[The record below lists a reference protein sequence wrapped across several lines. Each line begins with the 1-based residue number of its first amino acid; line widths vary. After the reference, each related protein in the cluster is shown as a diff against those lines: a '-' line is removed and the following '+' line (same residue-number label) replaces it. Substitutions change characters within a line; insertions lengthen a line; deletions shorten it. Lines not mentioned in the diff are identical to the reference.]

1 MGREWQWSPRPL
13 ARGAYKESHP
23 GCMSGMLHYLHFQHL
38 LFAGSSS
45 KAQAVS
51 SLSLPPRI
59 DHNSQQL
66 EGMEAPR
73 NSLELDDGKA
83 SSSTSTVE
91 DEFYDVPVGIEIAP
105 RLASL
110 SKNKKKTLIEVEKRS
125 SSAETPRTP
134 CLVARLMGLEIS
146 ADQASSPTPKTPPLR
161 EPQAKSRVRNNNKNV
176 GGHQYTRRESPS
188 SRQPLGSLSC
198 NVAASPRVRMVDA
211 GSRSLPETP
220 RVSSAT
226 SCDVDPRF
234 SLQLNKSTSK
244 AMKEELSYFCKVT
257 GNHLPSPP
265 SAYSATRSMKKEF
278 VWHQDENR
286 SPRSH
291 RYAREIVEQVKESI
305 SGRRG
310 GRGGDG
316 GCSGGDGIKSK
327 SKRTRPT
334 EKKLSNP
341 PSPCSPPHIR
351 VLEIRNNDIKDGTK
365 KSRTLPPKSLRSQAT
380 GHMSSSRTSI
390 GTPDYGEAKTVKM
403 VLSKCKKADND
414 RFTERI
420 IRKETQSPTPTS
432 ASVFQSAGNR
442 SSRRSLP
449 STVERRV
456 EEVSQP
462 ASVSRSSLPL
472 NLIGVG
478 GGKHQSNN
486 PEFRYMKSIFERAGI
501 AGIHTVRWYSPSL
514 PIDPI
519 VFHQLE
525 LEFPFFL
532 VEEEERCKDIEEE
545 EEEEVDLLVLGP
557 LRYRSN
563 RKLLFHLVEEILR
576 DLLTGCCNL
585 PPSFCRTSDREAL
598 LRQLWGQ
605 IESFPAADCR
615 VVGDIDALVARD
627 LPEAHVRLM
636 LRHPSVVEEAD
647 DVVFEVEQDIL
658 DGLLGETAACL
669 ALPSSASSQGRGGGH
684 YGLSTVMC

>member
-1 MGREWQWSPRPL
+1 MGREWQWSTRPL

-23 GCMSGMLHYLHFQHL
+23 SCMSGMLHYFHFQHL
-38 LFAGSSS
+38 LFTGSSS

-110 SKNKKKTLIEVEKRS
+110 SNNKKKMLIEEEKRS

-146 ADQASSPTPKTPPLR
+146 AEQASTPTPRTPSSR
-161 EPQAKSRVRNNNKNV
+161 EPQAKSRVRNNKKNA
-176 GGHQYTRRESPS
+176 GGHQFSRRESPS
-188 SRQPLGSLSC
+188 PRQPLGSLSC
-198 NVAASPRVRMVDA
+198 NVATSPRVRMVDA
-211 GSRSLPETP
+211 CSRSLPE
-220 RVSSAT
+220 RVSSAR
-226 SCDVDPRF
+226 SCDVDPRL
-234 SLQLNKSTSK
+234 SLQLNNSPSK
-244 AMKEELSYFCKVT
+244 AMTEELSYFCKVT
-257 GNHLPSPP
+257 GNRLPSPSP
-265 SAYSATRSMKKEF
+265 LACSATRSRKKDF

-305 SGRRG
+305 SSRRG

-316 GCSGGDGIKSK
+316 GCSRGDGIKSK

-334 EKKLSNP
+334 EKKLSIP
-341 PSPCSPPHIR
+341 PSPCSPPHAR
-351 VLEIRNNDIKDGTK
+351 FLEIGNNDVKDGTK
-365 KSRTLPPKSLRSQAT
+365 KSPTLPPKSLRSQAT

-390 GTPDYGEAKTVKM
+390 GTPDYAEAKGVKM
-403 VLSKCKKADND
+403 VVSKCKKADND

-420 IRKETQSPTPTS
+420 IRKETQSPPPTS

-442 SSRRSLP
+442 RSRNSLP
-449 STVERRV
+449 STVKRRV
-456 EEVSQP
+456 EEASQP
-462 ASVSRSSLPL
+462 VSVSRSSLPL
-472 NLIGVG
+472 NLIGAG

-532 VEEEERCKDIEEE
+532 VEEEERCKGIEDE
-545 EEEEVDLLVLGP
+545 EEEEVDLLVFGP

-576 DLLTGCCNL
+576 DLITGCCNL

-598 LRQLWGQ
+598 LRQLRGQ

-627 LPEAHVRLM
+627 LPEAHVRRM

-647 DVVFEVEQDIL
+647 DVVFEVERDIL

-669 ALPSSASSQGRGGGH
+669 ALPSPASFQGRCGAH
-684 YGLSTVMC
+684 YALSTVMC

>member
-105 RLASL
+105 RLVSL
-110 SKNKKKTLIEVEKRS
+110 SKNKKKTLIEEEKRS

-188 SRQPLGSLSC
+188 PRQPLGSLSC

-234 SLQLNKSTSK
+234 SLQLNKST
-244 AMKEELSYFCKVT
+244 T
-257 GNHLPSPP
+257 
-265 SAYSATRSMKKEF
+265 YSATRSMKNEF

-291 RYAREIVEQVKESI
+291 RYAREIVEQVKEI
-305 SGRRG
+305 
-310 GRGGDG
+310 
-316 GCSGGDGIKSK
+316 
-327 SKRTRPT
+327 
-334 EKKLSNP
+334 
-341 PSPCSPPHIR
+341 
-351 VLEIRNNDIKDGTK
+351 LEIRNNDIKDGTK

-380 GHMSSSRTSI
+380 DHMSSSRTSI

-442 SSRRSLP
+442 SSRRSSP

-472 NLIGVG
+472 NVR
-478 GGKHQSNN
+478 GKHQSNN

-563 RKLLFHLVEEILR
+563 RKLLFHLVEEIL
-576 DLLTGCCNL
+576 
-585 PPSFCRTSDREAL
+585 
-598 LRQLWGQ
+598 
-605 IESFPAADCR
+605 
-615 VVGDIDALVARD
+615 
-627 LPEAHVRLM
+627 
-636 LRHPSVVEEAD
+636 
-647 DVVFEVEQDIL
+647 
-658 DGLLGETAACL
+658 
-669 ALPSSASSQGRGGGH
+669 
-684 YGLSTVMC
+684 